1 MICWLLGTAF
11 WCIGL
16 IVVIMLKGYIFNYL
30 MKTFLL
36 INTIF
41 TALNF
46 LVIVYAFSLQFFS
59 EEIKKKW
66 KQDTFV
72 GLVLIFL
79 TMLCCFL
86 WIIYIYYLI
95 NI

>member
-1 MICWLLGTAF
+1 
-11 WCIGL
+11 
-16 IVVIMLKGYIFNYL
+16 MLKGYIFNYL

-41 TALNF
+41 TALNI

-59 EEIKKKW
+59 EEIKKTL

-72 GLVLIFL
+72 GLVLFFL

-95 NI
+95 FYP